1 MKAVQKIVANRER
14 RLEIL
19 LVVGALALSGLGVLF
34 LISGLFTSVQE
45 KNEILPVSL
54 GSKQSAN
61 YDAPT
66 PNARIP
72 APRLDLIAEA
82 IHDTDPA
89 ANAQARYN
97 VVLESLRT
105 PVPGGPPMPTSSPFP
120 SPSPT
125 SQILPRAVYVTKI
138 RLDPPEPKQ
147 QQDVLFNVTFL
158 NTTGT
163 DQTYRWF
170 IFIYRQ
176 GQRQPFGQTSSD
188 RDHVIPVGTVEQP
201 AVNTWKMGSSEPCT
215 TLEARVH
222 WQDPDGSRP
231 IFNNTD
237 GQPYVLT
244 FTMCQ

>member
-1 MKAVQKIVANRER
+1 MNAVQTILANRRR

-19 LVVGALALSGLGVLF
+19 LVFGALTLSGLCL
-34 LISGLFTSVQE
+34 LLLASGLFTSVQT

-54 GSKQSAN
+54 SSKQSADYN
-61 YDAPT
+61 APT
-66 PNARIP
+66 PGVHIP

-89 ANAQARYN
+89 ANAQTRYN
-97 VVLESLRT
+97 IVLESLRT
-105 PVPGGPPMPTSSPFP
+105 PIPGGPPRPSP

-125 SQILPRAVYVTKI
+125 SQILPRAVYVTNI
-138 RLDPPEPKQ
+138 RMDPPAPKQ

-158 NTTGT
+158 NSTGT
-163 DQTYRWF
+163 DQTFRWF

-188 RDHVIPVGTVEQP
+188 RAHVIPVGTVEQP
-201 AVNTWKMGSSEPCT
+201 AVNTWRMGSSEPCT